1 MNLTDK
7 NSESSYI
14 CWTSSDLFAGSNVE
28 MIYGCNGDTFPSEL
42 EISKE
47 TRAASF
53 LQARLLFLL
62 PRHCQVAWWWRLDAV
77 AADMIRWC
85 WFPNVCPEWPSEVP
99 GGRSQTSC
107 GDSRTHKQPP
117 CCWFQFAAF
126 RTSALCERF
135 VLWFKRC
142 LFGFFFMLSG
152 LGQWFL
158 MLLFIT
164 LSLCHVA
171 ACWQHHWSSP
181 LCSSLLASSLS
192 SAWHCLPHATLPPQL
207 QRSPSWGSQA
217 KAWQDHWHTMP
228 VRVMLRWDPLR
239 LGNALGFFPTLVFC
253 CTELGI
259 TTESS
264 YHPRAFLTDS
274 NHCLL

>member
-142 LFGFFFMLSG
+142 LFGFF
-152 LGQWFL
+152 
-158 MLLFIT
+158 
-164 LSLCHVA
+164 LCCLVWDSDFW
-171 ACWQHHWSSP
+171 CSSSSP
-181 LCSSLLASSLS
+181 SPCVTWLPADSIIGRLLCVPASWRPLCPLPGTAYRTPRCPHSCSALLAGDHRLKPGRITDTRCLCVWCFAGTP
-192 SAWHCLPHATLPPQL
+192 SA
-207 QRSPSWGSQA
+207 
-217 KAWQDHWHTMP
+217 
-228 VRVMLRWDPLR
+228 
-239 LGNALGFFPTLVFC
+239 
-253 CTELGI
+253 
-259 TTESS
+259 
-264 YHPRAFLTDS
+264 
-274 NHCLL
+274 